1 MKTASL
7 QRNGNWSAL
16 ISRLVMQVFFVQLSW
31 LYQPIE
37 VNLYS
42 WQDSFH
48 LHRPPPASPNL
59 PLIFRVYISCQ
70 SGFCND
76 LHLPWFLESGQKL
89 GRFEW
94 DKLDFPNGVTC
105 EEPVMPSGARQAA
118 ALWCAVAAFCMFR
131 PGRCWCRLTLYCFVT
146 FFVWTEESGDKKLNL
161 ARLAVAAS

>member
-7 QRNGNWSAL
+7 QCNGKCTAL
-16 ISRLVMQVFFVQLSW
+16 ISQLGMKVSFIQLSW
-31 LYQPIE
+31 LYLPIE
-37 VNLYS
+37 VNLDS
-42 WQDSFH
+42 WQDIFH

-89 GRFEW
+89 GRFER
-94 DKLDFPNGVTC
+94 DKLDFPNGVTG

-118 ALWCAVAAFCMFR
+118 ALLCAVAAFCMFLS
-131 PGRCWCRLTLYCFVT
+131 GRCWCRLTLYCVVT
-146 FFVWTEESGDKKLNL
+146 FCLGRKIERQKVQLG
-161 ARLAVAAS
+161 